1 MSKYNGFYLMANY
14 PDRDTFIKAA
24 VKGLEYFDFLEIGI
38 PFSDPIADGEVIANA
53 AQTLLDRNCTFYE
66 IAGSIESL
74 RKLIPQNKDLYIMT
88 YANIIYNMDMSFF
101 NKFCIDNGIRGLV
114 IPDVPFCE
122 REFFRPLGLDDRI
135 KLISFMTPE
144 STPESIEETAENSE
158 NFIYFISMRGITGTD
173 FNLDEETREKI
184 RLAKSRSKIPVVTGF
199 GIKTRDTAVKAME
212 HSDGFIIGTA
222 LIEALNTEGYE
233 GYVKFVDRL
242 FM

>member
-53 AQTLLDRNCTFYE
+53 AQALLDRNCTFSE
-66 IAGSIESL
+66 ITESVISL
-74 RKLIPQNKDLYIMT
+74 RKQVPAGKDMYIMT
-88 YANIIYNMDMSFF
+88 YANIIYNMEMPFF
-101 NKFCIDNGIRGLV
+101 NKFCLDNGISGLI

-122 REFFRPLGLDDRI
+122 RDFFKPLGLDDRI

-144 STPESIEETAENSE
+144 STDESIRETARASE

-173 FNLDEETREKI
+173 FRLDDETGEKI
-184 RLAKSRSKIPVVTGF
+184 RLAQSMSSVPVVTGF
-199 GIKTRDTAVKAME
+199 GIKTRDTAKKAME
-212 HSDGFIIGTA
+212 QSDGFIIGTA
-222 LIEALNTEGYE
+222 LIEALNKGGYE
-233 GYVKFVDRL
+233 GYAGLVDDL
-242 FM
+242 FS